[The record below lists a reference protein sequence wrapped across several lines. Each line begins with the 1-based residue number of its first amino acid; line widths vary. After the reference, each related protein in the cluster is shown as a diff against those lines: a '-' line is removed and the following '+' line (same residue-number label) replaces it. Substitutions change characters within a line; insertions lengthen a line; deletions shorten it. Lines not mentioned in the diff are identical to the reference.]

1 MNLNEID
8 KNKQKNLFFNIVIFI
23 LVFFIALRL
32 PLDSDF
38 WWHLRAGQLSV
49 LNGVPI
55 REDLTSFSAYGSS
68 WINHS
73 WLSQIIYFLIQKY
86 LGSTGV
92 MISVAVFATLS
103 IFFVFKRLKSNPIIN
118 GFTILLCVLA
128 TAVVWSPRPQL
139 LTLFFFSI
147 LTYLLFEFPIFEKR
161 IPTFLIPIL
170 FLIWGNLHAGFTIG
184 IIFMILI
191 MFGKFL
197 DLFIGREK
205 SNPKRMRILLNWLL
219 LILVCSLIVLINPN
233 GIGTWQVQF
242 NTLSIPSLQH
252 LIPEW
257 ASPNFHELYQ
267 QPFLWIWLLLSF
279 FFMANKSEYPFATII
294 PLVVLG
300 GIGFLS
306 RRNYVYFAIF
316 SIPILNCEIQHFYDI
331 YLKEII
337 FESRY
342 FEKLKKLNQS
352 SNTKFSRFIN
362 LFFIGLLLFITF
374 GKIVYLGS
382 PIIYKAYESEIFP
395 KSATIALE
403 NFGFS
408 DLNCLNSY
416 AWGGYISWKI
426 PEFKIFID
434 GRTDLYGEK
443 IIQDWLE
450 MVNGDVSWKQ
460 NFDDYAINC
469 VFLEKDRPIIAIL
482 EDHDWNKIYSDNHSI
497 ILLKPG
503 SIFSTHDK

>member
-1 MNLNEID
+1 MNSNELK

-38 WWHLRAGQLSV
+38 WWHLRAGQISIS
-49 LNGVPI
+49 NGVPI
-55 REDLTSFSAYGSS
+55 REDLTTFSVYGSP
-68 WINHS
+68 WVNHS
-73 WLSQIIYFLIQKY
+73 WLSQIIYFLIQNY

-103 IFFVFKRLKSNPIIN
+103 IFFVFMRLKSNPIIN

-139 LTLFFFSI
+139 LTLLFFSI
-147 LTYLLFEFPIFEKR
+147 LTYLLFEFPIFEKKV
-161 IPTFLIPIL
+161 PTYLIPII

-184 IIFMILI
+184 IILMILI
-191 MFGKFL
+191 MIGKFL

-205 SNPKRMRILLNWLL
+205 SNPKRTKILINWFL
-219 LILVCSLIVLINPN
+219 LIIVCSLIVMINPN

-242 NTLSIPSLQH
+242 NTLSIPSLQN

-267 QPFLWIWLLLSF
+267 QPFLWIWLLLIF
-279 FFMANKSEYPFATII
+279 FFMTNKPDYPFATIV

-300 GIGFLS
+300 GLGFLS

-316 SIPILNCEIQHFYDI
+316 SIPILSYEIQQFYEI
-331 YLKEII
+331 YLKKLVSE
-337 FESRY
+337 FKY
-342 FEKLKKLNQS
+342 FDRLQKLNRE
-352 SNTKFSRFIN
+352 SNTRYSKTIN
-362 LFFIGLLLFITF
+362 LFFVGILLFVTF

-382 PIIYKAYESEIFP
+382 PIIFEAYESAIFP
-395 KSATIALE
+395 KSAMVALE
-403 NFGFS
+403 NYEVS
-408 DLNCLNSY
+408 DIHCLNSY
-416 AWGGYISWKI
+416 AWGGYLSWKI
-426 PEFKIFID
+426 PELKIFID

-450 MVNGDVSWKQ
+450 MVNGGEDWRK
-460 NFDDYAINC
+460 NFANYDINC

-482 EDHDWNKIYSDNHSI
+482 EDNDWNKLYSDDQSI

-503 SIFSTHDK
+503 HELLGLKK